1 MSKNES
7 KSTKNMTKKRIFP
20 TSLSK
25 SQEIRFDQ
33 EILKQ
38 LELLESENYQLKEA
52 LSELEK
58 DLKEKD
64 QSIEESQ
71 KIISKLKSEY
81 TKAIKELQSMEKSYN
96 ELLDEMSRKSIEIN
110 QAKKDHSLLHLLKK
124 KNDSLSTEKNNLH
137 KENVVMKK
145 KILSC
150 GNISFKKE
158 KDIKNKD
165 LLIENLQKK
174 NNKMVK
180 MIKEREGIIDEQSK
194 KIMELNEVINNKN
207 KEMKILMN
215 ISKEIN
221 KENKINVKELTK
233 QAVKTIKAF
242 QNNKNRNRNFSY
254 DLNSKF
260 FLDVLENNNNK
271 NNKNTFED
279 LENIFKNNKD
289 AFVLSLEDAI
299 NEALYIPDNMKKISK
314 EFLANMNFKTELIKN
329 ELYSSLIRE
338 AQFINFLRNILGK
351 FFKDKKGFL
360 NLFQDILTF
369 KTRYLGVIKENHK
382 LKIILYKNNIN
393 MEKIK
398 ENFHKNN
405 SLIKNRFIQKEK
417 EIKNLKNEIQSLNTI
432 LATNSINNNNN
443 NNNNSN
449 FKHLSSNN
457 FKKRVK
463 LFGEIGSPYTWTTL
477 PTLERDNNTE
487 SNIDNKGSNLIVN
500 SNRIYKK
507 ICQRKTREKRLKNIC
522 TNINSKEIVNLNFND
537 PIEYN
542 NNNNKSFKTENNN
555 NNYSSI
561 SNDYIYVSSINDNK
575 DTSKSETKNKLNTS
589 YKKDIFNLQKEIN
602 GIINKSL
609 INNTINITETNV
621 KTPRDS
627 SILTRMRKKDKNNVF
642 KNFIKD
648 KHSIFNCDFFIDIIL
663 RINSDVFDLFE
674 LNKYR
679 QIYNLSNIN
688 NVYLNFKKICNELK
702 SKTDEINLKINKS
715 HNLTKANFME
725 KAELKSERKNYID
738 KSFKF
743 FNERIISLKKFEFE
757 FLNMNDYIKNYLVSQ
772 EITIKMMYN
781 LGKNHIRYEPI
792 EKLFNLFEDCLT
804 YRINEMNDN
813 IIFTRKL
820 LIKLFKKQ
828 INCLLLSFEYNFN

>member
-7 KSTKNMTKKRIFP
+7 KNTKNITKKRSSPIN
-20 TSLSK
+20 LLKSK
-25 SQEIRFDQ
+25 ELKFNQ

-38 LELLESENYQLKEA
+38 IELLESENYQLKEA

-58 DLKEKD
+58 DLIEKD

-81 TKAIKELQSMEKSYN
+81 AKVIKELQNMEKSYN
-96 ELLDEMSRKSIEIN
+96 ELLDEMNRKSIEIN
-110 QAKKDHSLLHLLKK
+110 QAKKDQSLLHLLKK
-124 KNDSLSTEKNNLH
+124 KNNSLSTEKNNLH
-137 KENVVMKK
+137 KENAVMRK

-165 LLIENLQKK
+165 FMIENLQKK

-180 MIKEREGIIDEQSK
+180 MIKERENIIDEQSK

-233 QAVKTIKAF
+233 QAVKTIKTF
-242 QNNKNRNRNFSY
+242 QNNNKNRNFSY

-260 FLDVLENNNNK
+260 FLDVLENNNN
-271 NNKNTFED
+271 NKNTFENF
-279 LENIFKNNKD
+279 ENIFKNNKG
-289 AFVLSLEDAI
+289 AFSLSLEDAI
-299 NEALYIPDNMKKISK
+299 NEALYIPDNLKIISK
-314 EFLANMNFKTELIKN
+314 EFLASMNFKTELIKN

-338 AQFINFLRNILGK
+338 AHFINFLRNIFGK
-351 FFKDKKGFL
+351 LFKDKKDFL

-369 KTRYLGVIKENHK
+369 KTRYLGVIKENNK
-382 LKIILYKNNIN
+382 LKLILYNNNIN

-398 ENFHKNN
+398 ENIHKNN
-405 SLIKNRFIQKEK
+405 SLIKNIFIRKEK
-417 EIKNLKNEIQSLNTI
+417 EIENLKNEIQSLNAKLT
-432 LATNSINNNNN
+432 TNSANISN

-449 FKHLSSNN
+449 FRHLSTNN

-463 LFGEIGSPYTWTTL
+463 SFGEIGLPDIWNTL

-487 SNIDNKGSNLIVN
+487 SNIDTKDSYLIVN
-500 SNRIYKK
+500 NNRICRK
-507 ICQRKTREKRLKNIC
+507 ISQRKTGEKKLKNIC
-522 TNINSKEIVNLNFND
+522 TNINSKEIVNFNFNNS
-537 PIEYN
+537 IEY
-542 NNNNKSFKTENNN
+542 NNNKSFKNENNN
-555 NNYSSI
+555 NNYYSNI
-561 SNDYIYVSSINDNK
+561 SNDYIYVSTINDNK
-575 DTSKSETKNKLNTS
+575 DISKSEIKNKLNAN

-602 GIINKSL
+602 NIINKSL

-627 SILTRMRKKDKNNVF
+627 AILTKIRKKDKNNVF
-642 KNFIKD
+642 KNIIKD
-648 KHSIFNCDFFIDIIL
+648 KHNIFNCDFFIDIIF
-663 RINSDVFDLFE
+663 RINSDAFDLFE

-688 NVYLNFKKICNELK
+688 SIYLNFKKICNELK
-702 SKTDEINLKINKS
+702 NKTDEINLKINKS
-715 HNLTKANFME
+715 YNLTETNFIE
-725 KAELKSERKNYID
+725 KTELKSERKNYID

-757 FLNMNDYIKNYLVSQ
+757 FINMNDYIKNYLVSQ

-781 LGKNHIRYEPI
+781 LGKNHIKYEPI

-828 INCLLLSFEYNFN
+828 INCLLLSFEYNFD

>member
-1 MSKNES
+1 M
-7 KSTKNMTKKRIFP
+7 
-20 TSLSK
+20 SK
-25 SQEIRFDQ
+25 SQEIRFNQ

-71 KIISKLKSEY
+71 RIISKLKSEY
-81 TKAIKELQSMEKSYN
+81 AKAIKELQSMEKSYN
-96 ELLDEMSRKSIEIN
+96 ELLDEMNRKSIEIN
-110 QAKKDHSLLHLLKK
+110 KAKKDQSLLHLLKK
-124 KNDSLSTEKNNLH
+124 KNDSLSNEKKNLH
-137 KENVVMKK
+137 KENIVMRK

-165 LLIENLQKK
+165 LMIENLQKK
-174 NNKMVK
+174 IFEMKK

-242 QNNKNRNRNFSY
+242 QNNKNRIRNFSY

-260 FLDVLENNNNK
+260 FLDVLENNNKNK

-338 AQFINFLRNILGK
+338 AQFINFLRNIFGK

-398 ENFHKNN
+398 ENIHKNN

-417 EIKNLKNEIQSLNTI
+417 EIENLKNEIQSLNAI
-432 LATNSINNNNN
+432 LATNSINNISN

-449 FKHLSSNN
+449 FRHLSTNN

-463 LFGEIGSPYTWTTL
+463 SFGESGSPYIWNTL
-477 PTLERDNNTE
+477 PTYESGNNTE
-487 SNIDNKGSNLIVN
+487 SNMYTQDSILIAN
-500 SNRIYKK
+500 NNNNNNNNRICKK
-507 ICQRKTREKRLKNIC
+507 ICQRKTKEKKLKNIC
-522 TNINSKEIVNLNFND
+522 SNINSKDIINFNNST
-537 PIEYN
+537 EYYYN
-542 NNNNKSFKTENNN
+542 NNNNKSFKTANNN
-555 NNYSSI
+555 NNYSYSNI
-561 SNDYIYVSSINDNK
+561 SNDYIYISSIYDNK
-575 DTSKSETKNKLNTS
+575 DTSKS
-589 YKKDIFNLQKEIN
+589 
-602 GIINKSL
+602 
-609 INNTINITETNV
+609 
-621 KTPRDS
+621 
-627 SILTRMRKKDKNNVF
+627 
-642 KNFIKD
+642 
-648 KHSIFNCDFFIDIIL
+648 
-663 RINSDVFDLFE
+663 
-674 LNKYR
+674 
-679 QIYNLSNIN
+679 
-688 NVYLNFKKICNELK
+688 
-702 SKTDEINLKINKS
+702 
-715 HNLTKANFME
+715 
-725 KAELKSERKNYID
+725 
-738 KSFKF
+738 
-743 FNERIISLKKFEFE
+743 
-757 FLNMNDYIKNYLVSQ
+757 
-772 EITIKMMYN
+772 
-781 LGKNHIRYEPI
+781 
-792 EKLFNLFEDCLT
+792 
-804 YRINEMNDN
+804 
-813 IIFTRKL
+813 
-820 LIKLFKKQ
+820 
-828 INCLLLSFEYNFN
+828 